1 MKNKSI
7 DIESQVR
14 AQMPHVEVRPV
25 GQRWGVYELSTP
37 FLKKTQATEAE
48 AWAAAWARLQRP
60 PGLFIEAR
68 TISGNEKFFPLPVD
82 QAELRDFL
90 RRGEQVVLVI
100 DEEGNEMSDSTGD
113 FFPYDGGVEF
123 LEQFIVPEGCA
134 PCIECGR
141 PIYEFPEL
149 EGEHFPSTA
158 PHCGLC
164 YDYEPGTLPF

>member
-1 MKNKSI
+1 MKSKT

-25 GQRWGVYELSTP
+25 GQRWGVYELGTP
-37 FLKKTQATEAE
+37 FLKKTQATEPE

-68 TISGNEKFFPLPVD
+68 TVSGNEKFFPLPVD

-90 RRGEQVVLVI
+90 RRGEPIALVI
-100 DEEGNEMSDSTGD
+100 DEEGNELSDENGD
-113 FFPYDGGVEF
+113 GFPYDTQDF
-123 LEQFIVPEGCA
+123 LEQFIVPEGCS

-141 PIYEFPEL
+141 PVHPFHMED
-149 EGEHFPSTA
+149 EHFPNTA
-158 PHCGLC
+158 PYCLLC
-164 YDYEPGTLPF
+164 WREEPDALPF